1 VTSTHEPQAL
11 HWADLTFRPW
21 RRHGQDRLYVNGA
34 NGQRLACLDNQTGA
48 LHVEDERQRPD
59 LERVLTHHLAAA
71 RSHPVPVRPPTRRQV
86 ERKHAWQ
93 QGFARA
99 ARCNGTLSEHALW
112 AELERS
118 SPVRWKREVVD
129 GDYRLDF
136 YSRQARVAV
145 EVDGSS
151 HRGRARH
158 DAARDAEFAAR
169 GIITV
174 RVSAREVERDVG
186 AVVARVNRECLART
200 GPVATRGAVPSA
212 LFARLRAAL
221 RGRRIARTPA
231 ADPAQPYI
239 REWLGEWF
247 VCAGCRQTCP
257 PVARSRA
264 AVGRCQVCVPD
275 PMTG

>member
-1 VTSTHEPQAL
+1 M
-11 HWADLTFRPW
+11 
-21 RRHGQDRLYVNGA
+21 NGA

-59 LERVLTHHLAAA
+59 LERVVTHHLAAA

-86 ERKHAWQ
+86 ERNTHGSRVWQ
-93 QGFARA
+93 GPPAATAPCRSMRCGPSWSEA
-99 ARCNGTLSEHALW
+99 ARCAGSGRSWTGTTGST
-112 AELERS
+112 
-118 SPVRWKREVVD
+118 
-129 GDYRLDF
+129 F

-158 DAARDAEFAAR
+158 DAARDAEVAAR

-231 ADPAQPYI
+231 ADPAQPYT
-239 REWLGEWF
+239 REWLGGWF

>member
-1 VTSTHEPQAL
+1 M
-11 HWADLTFRPW
+11 
-21 RRHGQDRLYVNGA
+21 
-34 NGQRLACLDNQTGA
+34 
-48 LHVEDERQRPD
+48 
-59 LERVLTHHLAAA
+59 
-71 RSHPVPVRPPTRRQV
+71 
-86 ERKHAWQ
+86 
-93 QGFARA
+93 ARA

-118 SPVRWKREVVD
+118 SPVRWQREVVD

-158 DAARDAEFAAR
+158 DAARDAEVAAR

-200 GPVATRGAVPSA
+200 GPVASRALCPAPCSPVCGLPSEGAAPHGP
-212 LFARLRAAL
+212 RLR
-221 RGRRIARTPA
+221 IPPSRTPVNGWEDGSCAPA
-231 ADPAQPYI
+231 ADRPVRLWPG
-239 REWLGEWF
+239 LGQQS
-247 VCAGCRQTCP
+247 A
-257 PVARSRA
+257 VARY
-264 AVGRCQVCVPD
+264 VCL
-275 PMTG
+275 TR